1 MKFTTSYTAQD
12 IHTESTQHSKGWE
25 RCDRLNAKE
34 YLNQIR
40 DLDTLIDVKCKTRAQ
55 LEIKAQQVSS
65 PELKERVLSSGTSGF
80 AQTVDKI
87 VDLDN
92 EISQQIDDLLKLQSD
107 AINKINQLSDKK
119 HIAILTEYYLNQE
132 TWERVADIMKL
143 SVRHIHR
150 LHGKALQE
158 FRKKFNMF

>member
-1 MKFTTSYTAQD
+1 M
-12 IHTESTQHSKGWE
+12 ESTQHSKGRE

-92 EISQQIDDLLKLQSD
+92 EISQQIDDYQICVPKDHKINSFDGD
-107 AINKINQLSDKK
+107 AIQNFGSYGAEQDLIEVYGFFLNEPKGFLTVDEALKYFIEWEKQKK
-119 HIAILTEYYLNQE
+119 Q
-132 TWERVADIMKL
+132 K
-143 SVRHIHR
+143 
-150 LHGKALQE
+150 
-158 FRKKFNMF
+158 